1 MVKHFPNVLTLLNL
15 FCGALAVVS
24 VLFLH
29 VEEALI
35 LQAISL
41 VADFFDGLLARKL
54 GVAGPL
60 GVQLDSL
67 ADVVSFGMFPGA
79 VVYMLLVQSWN
90 IDPGMSN
97 LEDRLLLYPAFLLP
111 VFGALRLARFNI
123 STDQGDKFIGLPIPA
138 MSLFFAGLLLIQ
150 LNGDIPMIEF
160 IEKKWFLYGSILLFA
175 YLMNSHWVHFKIKPD
190 KKTFSNPFILLLVG
204 AIIGLIIFYPFLA
217 PTLGIVLYSAFSI
230 ISNFVKLS

>member
-67 ADVVSFGMFPGA
+67 ADVVS
-79 VVYMLLVQSWN
+79 
-90 IDPGMSN
+90 
-97 LEDRLLLYPAFLLP
+97 
-111 VFGALRLARFNI
+111 
-123 STDQGDKFIGLPIPA
+123 
-138 MSLFFAGLLLIQ
+138 
-150 LNGDIPMIEF
+150 
-160 IEKKWFLYGSILLFA
+160 
-175 YLMNSHWVHFKIKPD
+175 
-190 KKTFSNPFILLLVG
+190 
-204 AIIGLIIFYPFLA
+204 
-217 PTLGIVLYSAFSI
+217 
-230 ISNFVKLS
+230 

>member
-79 VVYMLLVQSWN
+79 VIYMLLVQSWN

-160 IEKKWFLYGSILLFA
+160 IEKKWFLYGSILIFA
-175 YLMNSHWVHFKIKPD
+175 YLMNSQWVHFKIKPD

-217 PTLGIVLYSAFSI
+217 PTLGIVLYSVFSI